1 MLPAA
6 IDMVKIMLGESYAKE
21 LQKFP
26 FGDTIVG
33 RRISYISDLCI
44 ELTDQLETSSFAGLQ
59 ALIRKKA
66 PHIIWTHCMLHRQL
80 HLEIWVRY
88 YRLYLKLLSE
98 FLTMSETV
106 HWVKA
111 YKFM

>member
-1 MLPAA
+1 VLHAA
-6 IDMVKIMLGESYAKE
+6 ISVVETMLGESYAIE
-21 LQKFP
+21 LQKVP
-26 FGDTIVG
+26 LAGDSMG